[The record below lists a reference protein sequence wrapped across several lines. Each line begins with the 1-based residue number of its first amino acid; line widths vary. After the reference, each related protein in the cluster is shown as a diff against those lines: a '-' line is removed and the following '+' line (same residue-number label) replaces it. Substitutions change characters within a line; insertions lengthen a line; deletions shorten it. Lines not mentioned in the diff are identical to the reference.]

1 MQLSTLQAKVPQAI
15 VYPWGKTETEQA
27 HYFEIGDYVST
38 VMENLKTGMIRI
50 LDDRLYLSSMIA

>member
-15 VYPWGKTETEQA
+15 TFKWGTTETEQA
-27 HYFEIGDYVST
+27 HYFQIWDLYST
-38 VMENLKTGMIRI
+38 VMEHLTLGTIRV

>member
-15 VYPWGKTETEQA
+15 TFLWGTTETEQA
-27 HYFEIGDYVST
+27 HYFQIWDLYST

-50 LDDRLYLSSMIA
+50 LDDRCELLRII